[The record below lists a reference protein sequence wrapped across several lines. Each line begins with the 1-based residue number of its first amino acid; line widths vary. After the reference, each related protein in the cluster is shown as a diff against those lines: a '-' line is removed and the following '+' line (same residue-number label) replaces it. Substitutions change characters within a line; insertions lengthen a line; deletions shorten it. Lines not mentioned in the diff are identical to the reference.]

1 MDDATQSTPTRDA
14 RLEFAAR
21 FRLLHETAGSPAL
34 KSLASRASMSLLTGD
49 SPRAGSVSPQRL
61 SDWRTGR
68 NVPAKFEGLAATL
81 RVLIA
86 AARRR
91 RPEPPARG
99 LYSMVEWQN
108 LWNQA
113 LTSPAIAEKGSQTR
127 PKPAAKPDSERL
139 NVCPFP
145 GLTPLS
151 DGDADFYFGRAKAIS
166 TLVERFTGNLGSR
179 RLTFVVGAS
188 GSGKSSLL
196 QAGFAVAI
204 GAAYTVVTM
213 TPGSRPT
220 QALTEALGS
229 TSAGNPRVLVVDQ
242 FEEIFTTC
250 DDVERAMFI
259 SMLTELCDEL
269 GAPDGF
275 AGVVVAVRSD
285 FYQQCVELPTLTE
298 SLVHNQM
305 VLSRMSRAALTSA
318 IVGPATAVGLS
329 VADGLVDV
337 ILSDLGVTSRRPTA
351 VPSDPG
357 VLPLLAHAL
366 NRTWEARTG
375 NTLTIAGYRETGG
388 VHGAIMLS
396 AEDRW
401 SQFTD
406 TQRDVA
412 RDLLLH
418 MIHIGEDGRG
428 TRRHVPTLELRN
440 RHPEAPAI
448 LDALGQA
455 RIVSHDEH
463 GTTLAHEAV
472 IEAWPR
478 LSQWLDDDRED
489 VLRRQRVDADAREWR
504 AHDHER
510 SLLYSGARLAA
521 ARDWQKNSRSP
532 VSPTTAEFLNT
543 ARAFHRRGAR
553 IRRGLVLLLV
563 LLLLTTATAA
573 LVAVRQQRD
582 ADADRSDAQFN
593 ALLAQA
599 ALSQSVDPTASARLS
614 LAAAEQRPDDPRPN
628 ALLMGT
634 QTSALA
640 TVVDGHEGAVYDVA
654 INNRNLVA
662 TASYDRTIRLWK
674 ENGTGLPAA
683 MGQPLSGHQ
692 SWVTSVEYSTDG
704 NTLFSGDGNGAVQV
718 WDVSDPVNSHLRS
731 DTPLTGHIGAVYQIA
746 VRPEADGV
754 TRWIATAG
762 DDHTARL
769 WNLETGE
776 TRVLAGHTDALR
788 TLDFSPDGNTL
799 VTGSDDRT
807 AIVWDTTNP
816 SAPEQLGAPLT
827 GYDATVHAVSFSPDG
842 SLLATASD
850 DQTIR
855 MWSMADRAAPTPVG
869 PPTEAHTAAIWSM
882 EFNYDG
888 SLLATASWDGTA
900 KVWSLTDPARP
911 VLLGQPLT
919 GSSGG
924 LTTVTFG
931 GEGGRLITGGQDG
944 AIRFWTLPAGTVL
957 GHTGRVAQPAFNASG
972 SRMATGSRDGTV
984 RLWDTT
990 EGSGP
995 RPIALLADPAGPQ
1008 EIENIALS
1016 GDGRTLA
1023 YASLGTGQ
1031 VRLWDVSDPAAPR
1044 PRGSVLNTRARY
1056 THELAFSPDSRSL
1069 VTAFDDQTV
1078 QIWNL
1083 ADPAKAVPSG
1093 APLTGPQG
1101 WINDVAYSPDGRY
1114 LAAASSDKNLHLWD
1128 LQRGGPLSQVYPG
1141 HSGPINSVAI
1151 SPDSKWAATGSDDQ
1165 TIRLWKLDAPESVTV
1180 ELTGHDSTVRSVSF
1194 DPTGTMLAS
1203 GSDDQTVR
1211 MWDLRNITKPT
1222 AIGRTVTPPGTV
1234 RWKVAFSPDGEHLAG
1249 AGENGALRWWT
1260 HRVTA
1265 DTALCQATAGG
1276 MTEDKWKD
1284 LMPDI
1289 PYRETCS
1296 EFESAPG

>member
-1 MDDATQSTPTRDA
+1 MTPSIATRDA

-34 KSLASRASMSLLTGD
+34 KSLASRASTSLLTGD
-49 SPRAGSVSPQRL
+49 SPRAGAVSPQRL

-68 NVPAKFEGLAATL
+68 NVPARFDGLAATL

-86 AARRR
+86 AARKR
-91 RPEPPARG
+91 RPEPPSRG
-99 LYSMVEWQN
+99 LYSMVEWHN
-108 LWNQA
+108 LWNEA
-113 LTSPAIAEKGSQTR
+113 LTSPAITERVKETR
-127 PKPAAKPDSERL
+127 PKTAEKPAPARPD
-139 NVCPFP
+139 VCPYP
-145 GLTPLS
+145 GLTALS
-151 DGDADFYFGRAKAIS
+151 DSDTDFYFGRTKAVSI
-166 TLVERFTGNLGSR
+166 LVERFTANLGSR

-204 GAAYTVVTM
+204 GADHTVTSM
-213 TPGSRPT
+213 TPGTRPT

-229 TSAGNPRVLVVDQ
+229 TAPPTPRVLVVDQ
-242 FEEIFTTC
+242 FEEVFTNC
-250 DDVERAMFI
+250 DDVERSAFI
-259 SMLTELCDEL
+259 AMLTELPGKESGTPGSC
-269 GAPDGF
+269 

-285 FYQQCVELPTLTE
+285 FYQQCVELPALTD

-305 VLSRMSRAALTSA
+305 VLGRMSRADLTAA
-318 IVGPATAVGLS
+318 IVGPAAAVGLS

-337 ILSDLGVTSRRPTA
+337 ILSDLGVASRSATA

-366 NRTWEARTG
+366 HRTWEARSG
-375 NTLTIAGYRETGG
+375 NILTLAGYRETGG
-388 VHGAIMLS
+388 VHGAITLS
-396 AEDRW
+396 AEERW
-401 SQFTD
+401 AQFTD
-406 TQRDVA
+406 VQREVA
-412 RDLLLH
+412 RDLLLQ

-428 TRRHVPTLELRN
+428 TRRHVPTPELRN
-440 RHPEAPAI
+440 RHPQAPAI

-455 RIVSHDEH
+455 RIVVHDER

-489 VLRRQRVDADAREWR
+489 VLRRQRIEADAREWQ
-504 AHDHER
+504 AGDNDR
-510 SLLYSGARLAA
+510 SLLYSGTRLAA
-521 ARDWQKNSRSP
+521 ATEWQKSSRSP
-532 VSPTTAEFLNT
+532 ISPTTVEFLRA
-543 ARAFHRRGAR
+543 ARESSRRVSR
-553 IRRGLVLLLV
+553 LRRGLVLLLV
-563 LLLLTTATAA
+563 ILLLTTATAA
-573 LVAVRQQRD
+573 LVAVQQQRR

-599 ALSQSVDPTASARLS
+599 ALTQSVDPTISARLS
-614 LAAAEQRPDDPRPN
+614 LAAAEQRPDDPRPS

-640 TVVDGHEGAVYDVA
+640 SVVDGHEGAVYDVA
-654 INNRNLVA
+654 ISGRNLVA
-662 TASYDRTIRLWK
+662 TASYDRTVRLWQ
-674 ENGTGLPAA
+674 ESGTGLPTPI
-683 MGQPLSGHQ
+683 GQPLAGHQ
-692 SWVTSVEYSTDG
+692 SWITSVEYSTDG
-704 NTLFSGDGNGAVQV
+704 DTLFSGDGDGVVQA
-718 WDVSDPVNSHLRS
+718 WDVTDPAQAHLRAAA
-731 DTPLTGHIGAVYQIA
+731 PLTGHRGAVYQIA

-769 WNLETGE
+769 WNLQTGQ
-776 TRVLAGHTDALR
+776 TRVLAAHGDALR
-788 TLDFSPDGNTL
+788 TLAFSPDGNTL

-807 AIVWDTTNP
+807 AIVWDTVDP
-816 SAPEQLGAPLT
+816 SAPQQLGLPLT
-827 GYDATVHAVSFSPDG
+827 GFDATVHAVRFSPDG

-855 MWSMADRAAPTPVG
+855 MWSMSDRTAPRALGAPA
-869 PPTEAHTAAIWSM
+869 EAHTAAIWSL
-882 EFNYDG
+882 EFNHDG

-900 KVWSLTDPARP
+900 KVWSLTDPSHP

-931 GEGGRLITGGQDG
+931 GPGGRLITGGQDG

-972 SRMATGSRDGTV
+972 SLMATGSRDGTV
-984 RLWDTT
+984 RMWDTT
-990 EGSGP
+990 EGAAP
-995 RPIALLADPAGPQ
+995 RPVALLEDPAGPQ
-1008 EIENIALS
+1008 EIETIALS

-1023 YASLGTGQ
+1023 YTSLGTGQ
-1031 VRLWDVSDPAAPR
+1031 VRLWDVSDPASPR
-1044 PRGSVLNTRARY
+1044 PLGAPLTTRARY
-1056 THELAFSPDSRSL
+1056 THGLAFSPDSRSL
-1069 VTAFDDQTV
+1069 ATASDDQSV

-1083 ADPAKAVPSG
+1083 ADRRKPVTSG

-1101 WINDVAYSPDGRY
+1101 WINDVTFSPDGRY

-1128 LQRGGPLSQVYPG
+1128 LERGAPLSQVYPG
-1141 HSGPINSVAI
+1141 HAGPINAVAI
-1151 SPDSKWAATGSDDQ
+1151 SPDSQWVATGSDDQ
-1165 TIRLWKLDAPESVTV
+1165 TVRLWKLDALDSNPVKV
-1180 ELTGHDSTVRSVSF
+1180 TGHESTVRSVGF
-1194 DPTGTMLAS
+1194 DPSGAMLAT

-1211 MWDLRNITKPT
+1211 MWDLRKMTHPT

-1234 RWKVAFSPDGEHLAG
+1234 RWKVTFSPDGKHLAG

-1260 HRVTA
+1260 HQVKA
-1265 DTALCQATAGG
+1265 DTGLCQATAGG
-1276 MTEDKWKD
+1276 MTESKWRD
-1284 LMPDI
+1284 LLPDI
-1289 PYRETCS
+1289 PYRQTCAG
-1296 EFESAPG
+1296 FEPTPG